1 MIIAHRLSTISL
13 ADEIVVLDKGRIVAR
28 GTHDELVQT
37 STVYREIHDH
47 GLVERRFVRPRP
59 RRRADR
65 EGRRAARPAGLGR
78 PAAVSTFGSHVSR
91 MGAEPAGLGAR
102 GTLRR
107 VKALWA
113 YNWPYRSRSAV
124 ALVMMLAATA
134 TAIAGPLAVK
144 AAIDRGIAASP
155 PTSARSSSGSASSR
169 R

>member
-1 MIIAHRLSTISL
+1 MSA
-13 ADEIVVLDKGRIVAR
+13 
-28 GTHDELVQT
+28 
-37 STVYREIHDH
+37 
-47 GLVERRFVRPRP
+47 
-59 RRRADR
+59 
-65 EGRRAARPAGLGR
+65 
-78 PAAVSTFGSHVSR
+78 FGSHLSR

-113 YNWPYRSRSAV
+113 YNWPYRRRSAV

-134 TAIAGPLAVK
+134 TAIAGPLAIK

-155 PTSARSSSGSASSR
+155 RTSARSSSGSPSSR